1 MTDSY
6 LFPRGAWEREININ
20 RIYFR
25 RRRAVNAITPN
36 GIPAEHVLIVAA
48 VLFVLGMT
56 GVLIRR
62 DLIFVL
68 LSLEVMLNA
77 AGLAFV
83 AAASRWVQPDG
94 QIMFILI
101 LAVAAAE
108 VSLGLALILRIYSR
122 HGTLDADRAGKLR
135 G

>member
-1 MTDSY
+1 MN
-6 LFPRGAWEREININ
+6 L
-20 RIYFR
+20 
-25 RRRAVNAITPN
+25 ITPT
-36 GIPAEHVLIVAA
+36 GIPAEHALIVAA

-83 AAASRWVQPDG
+83 TAASRWLQPDG

-108 VSLGLALILRIYSR
+108 VSIGLALILRIYSR
-122 HGTLDADRAGKLR
+122 HGTLDADRVDKLR

>member
-1 MTDSY
+1 MNP
-6 LFPRGAWEREININ
+6 LP
-20 RIYFR
+20 
-25 RRRAVNAITPN
+25 PN
-36 GIPAEHVLIVAA
+36 GIPLEHGLIVAA

-83 AAASRWVQPDG
+83 TAGARWLQPDG
-94 QIMFILI
+94 QIMFVLI
-101 LAVAAAE
+101 LAAAAAE
-108 VSLGLALILRIYSR
+108 VSVGLALILRMYAR
-122 HGTLDADRAGKLR
+122 YRTLDTDCAGKLR

>member
-1 MTDSY
+1 MNSFTS
-6 LFPRGAWEREININ
+6 G
-20 RIYFR
+20 
-25 RRRAVNAITPN
+25 
-36 GIPAEHVLIVAA
+36 GIPTEHVLIVASI
-48 VLFVLGMT
+48 LFVLGTT

-77 AGLAFV
+77 AGLAFI
-83 AAASRWVQPDG
+83 AAASRWSRPDG

-108 VSLGLALILRIYSR
+108 VAVGLALILRIYSR
-122 HGTLDADRAGKLR
+122 HGTLDADHVSKLR

>member
-1 MTDSY
+1 MS
-6 LFPRGAWEREININ
+6 
-20 RIYFR
+20 
-25 RRRAVNAITPN
+25 AIAPN
-36 GIPAEHVLIVAA
+36 GIPAEHALIVAA
-48 VLFVLGMT
+48 VLFVLGAT

-83 AAASRWVQPDG
+83 AAASRWLQPDG
-94 QIMFILI
+94 QIMFLLI
-101 LAVAAAE
+101 LTVAAAE
-108 VSLGLALILRIYSR
+108 ASVGLALILRIYSR
-122 HGTLDADRAGKLR
+122 RNTLDADCAANLR

>member
-1 MTDSY
+1 MSAAT
-6 LFPRGAWEREININ
+6 LQ
-20 RIYFR
+20 
-25 RRRAVNAITPN
+25 
-36 GIPAEHVLIVAA
+36 GIPLEHALIVAA
-48 VLFVLGMT
+48 VLFALGVT

-77 AGLAFV
+77 AGVAFV
-83 AAASRWVQPDG
+83 AAASRWHEPDG
-94 QIMFILI
+94 QIMFIFI

-108 VSLGLALILRIYSR
+108 VSVGLAMILRFYSQR
-122 HGTLDADRAGKLR
+122 TTLDADCAANLR

>member
-1 MTDSY
+1 MN
-6 LFPRGAWEREININ
+6 P
-20 RIYFR
+20 
-25 RRRAVNAITPN
+25 ITPT
-36 GIPAEHVLIVAA
+36 GIPAEHALIVAA
-48 VLFVLGMT
+48 VLFVLGMI

-83 AAASRWVQPDG
+83 TAASRWLQPDG

-108 VSLGLALILRIYSR
+108 VSVGLALIMRIYSR
-122 HGTLDADRAGKLR
+122 HGTLDADRAANLR

>member
-1 MTDSY
+1 MSS
-6 LFPRGAWEREININ
+6 LA
-20 RIYFR
+20 
-25 RRRAVNAITPN
+25 PN
-36 GIPAEHVLIVAA
+36 GIPAEHALLVAA
-48 VLFVLGMT
+48 VLVVLGGA

-83 AAASRWVQPDG
+83 AAASRWLHPDG
-94 QIMFILI
+94 QVMFILI

-108 VSLGLALILRIYSR
+108 ASVGLALILRIYAR
-122 HGTLDADRAGKLR
+122 MKTLDADSAANLR

>member
-1 MTDSY
+1 M
-6 LFPRGAWEREININ
+6 
-20 RIYFR
+20 
-25 RRRAVNAITPN
+25 NALPLN
-36 GIPAEHVLIVAA
+36 GIPPEHGLIVAA
-48 VLFVLGMT
+48 VLLALGAA

-77 AGLAFV
+77 GGLAFIV
-83 AAASRWVQPDG
+83 AGSRWLAPDG

-108 VSLGLALILRIYSR
+108 VSIALALILAIYSR
-122 HGTLDADRAGKLR
+122 HGTLDADRVAKLR

>member
-1 MTDSY
+1 MNVII
-6 LFPRGAWEREININ
+6 PH
-20 RIYFR
+20 
-25 RRRAVNAITPN
+25 
-36 GIPAEHVLIVAA
+36 GIPAEHGLIVAA
-48 VLFVLGMT
+48 ILFVLGMT

-77 AGLAFV
+77 AGLAFIT
-83 AAASRWVQPDG
+83 AASRWLQPDG

-101 LAVAAAE
+101 LAVAAVE
-108 VSLGLALILRIYSR
+108 VSIGLVLLLRIYSR
-122 HGTLDADRAGKLR
+122 YGTLNADRIDKLR

>member
-1 MTDSY
+1 MS
-6 LFPRGAWEREININ
+6 
-20 RIYFR
+20 
-25 RRRAVNAITPN
+25 AILPN
-36 GIPAEHVLIVAA
+36 GIPTEHGLIVAA
-48 VLFVLGMT
+48 ILFILGMT

-68 LSLEVMLNA
+68 LSQEVMLNA

-83 AAASRWVQPDG
+83 TAASRWLHPDG

-108 VSLGLALILRIYSR
+108 VSIGLALILRIYSR
-122 HGTLDADRAGKLR
+122 HGTLNADRINKLR